1 MNLVARAVPAWA
13 TVLLV
18 AFLATFAP
26 RPLRAQTPPVA
37 VPATPATVAPAA
49 VATGVER
56 ALLWRIEGPTPNY
69 LFGTI
74 HLPDDRV
81 TKLVPVVRAA
91 VDGCDALFT
100 ELPMEL
106 GEMMKMQ
113 ARTQL
118 PKGQTLADVLGPELY
133 ARVAAYVTG
142 KGVKTAAID
151 RMQPWAVSMQLPMLD
166 QMAKM
171 MKMPLDMQL
180 YEGARKAKKVVGG
193 LETFEE
199 QFAVF
204 ADLSI
209 EEQRSL
215 VASTLDSLE
224 EDAREGMDT
233 IEKLLQVY
241 LRGDEQAID
250 KELNE
255 YKMGDEALRAKL
267 MQRLLGDRNLRM
279 ADRIVKHLQEQPGRS
294 HLFAVGAAHY
304 VGETGLLQLLTARG
318 YRITRLDLNDPAAA
332 KARDVEAIDAEI
344 ARRTAEL
351 EQLRARRERLQP
363 VGSGRR
369 ATGAVRSDSASRPAR
384 RLPARAPRP

>member
-1 MNLVARAVPAWA
+1 MNIVARVVPAWVS
-13 TVLLV
+13 VLLF

-26 RPLRAQTPPVA
+26 RQLRAQTPPVA
-37 VPATPATVAPAA
+37 VPTAPAA
-49 VATGVER
+49 AATGVER
-56 ALLWRIEGPTPNY
+56 ALLWRIEGPTPHY

-81 TKLVPVVRAA
+81 TKLVPAVRAA

-113 ARTQL
+113 SRTLL

-133 ARVAAYVTG
+133 ARVAAYVAS
-142 KGVKTAAID
+142 KGMKTAAID
-151 RMQPWAVSMQLPMLD
+151 RMQPWAASMQLPMLD

-171 MKMPLDMQL
+171 TKMPLDMQL

-193 LETFEE
+193 LETFDE
-199 QFAVF
+199 QLGIF
-204 ADLSI
+204 ADLST

-215 VASTLDSLE
+215 VASTLDDLE
-224 EDAREGMDT
+224 EDAREGKDT
-233 IEKLLQVY
+233 IENLLQVY

-255 YKMGDEALRAKL
+255 FKIGDAALRAKL
-267 MQRLLGDRNLRM
+267 LPRLLGDRNLRM

-318 YRITRLDLNDPAAA
+318 YRLTRLDLTDPAAML
-332 KARDVEAIDAEI
+332 ARDQAALDAEI
-344 ARRTAEL
+344 ARRTDEL

-363 VGSGRR
+363 VGSGR
-369 ATGAVRSDSASRPAR
+369 
-384 RLPARAPRP
+384 

>member
-1 MNLVARAVPAWA
+1 MNLVARAVPAWV

-26 RPLRAQTPPVA
+26 GPLRAQTPPVA

-151 RMQPWAVSMQLPMLD
+151 RVQPWAVSMQLPMLD

-171 MKMPLDMQL
+171 MKMPLDM
-180 YEGARKAKKVVGG
+180 
-193 LETFEE
+193 
-199 QFAVF
+199 
-204 ADLSI
+204 
-209 EEQRSL
+209 
-215 VASTLDSLE
+215 
-224 EDAREGMDT
+224 
-233 IEKLLQVY
+233 
-241 LRGDEQAID
+241 
-250 KELNE
+250 
-255 YKMGDEALRAKL
+255 
-267 MQRLLGDRNLRM
+267 
-279 ADRIVKHLQEQPGRS
+279 
-294 HLFAVGAAHY
+294 
-304 VGETGLLQLLTARG
+304 
-318 YRITRLDLNDPAAA
+318 
-332 KARDVEAIDAEI
+332 
-344 ARRTAEL
+344 
-351 EQLRARRERLQP
+351 
-363 VGSGRR
+363 
-369 ATGAVRSDSASRPAR
+369 
-384 RLPARAPRP
+384 